1 MNLGRGMMGGAS
13 PEDCVQVGDRLAQVQ
28 ASYESI
34 QRHVFGRMRV
44 LKDGLKMVSV
54 YMYPSQ

>member
-1 MNLGRGMMGGAS
+1 MMGGAS

-28 ASYESI
+28 ASYESV
-34 QRHVFGRMRV
+34 QSHVFGRMRV

>member
-13 PEDCVQVGDRLAQVQ
+13 PEDYVQVGNRLAQVQ
-28 ASYESI
+28 ASYENVQWHI
-34 QRHVFGRMRV
+34 FGRMRI

-54 YMYPSQ
+54 YVYPLQ